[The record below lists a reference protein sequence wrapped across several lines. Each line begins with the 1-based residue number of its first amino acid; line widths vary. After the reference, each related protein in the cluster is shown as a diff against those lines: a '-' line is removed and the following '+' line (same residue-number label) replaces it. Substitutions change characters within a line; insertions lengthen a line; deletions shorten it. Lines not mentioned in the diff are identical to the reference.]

1 MIKISSLNKYYNKGK
16 ANEIHVINNTDLVL
30 DDTGLVCILGES
42 GSGKTTLMN
51 TVSGLD
57 SFVSGTIDVDGEVID
72 KYGSMKQELVRN
84 EKFGYIFQNYYLLMD
99 QTVEYNIMLALSLYD
114 ISEDEKEERIDYVL
128 EAVDMARYKKRIV
141 SQLSGGQQQRIAI
154 ARALAKTPKVIFADE
169 PTGNLDEANTMRI
182 MSILKKIS
190 KECLVVL
197 VTHERSIAD
206 FFADRILKISDGKII
221 DDRRLENHAV
231 YQYNDDNNLYLKEY
245 ESKTYNND
253 AVKVQTYSNVEMEDI
268 NIKLVY
274 ENNKIYLYTDSELP
288 IEILTD
294 DDEKKM
300 IDSKKPVIELEDVE
314 MEFDLKNIQSSKIP
328 KISFK
333 EMWAMAKSNLVTL
346 GKKQVFLI
354 VSLIV
359 MAVLLVTTVQD
370 IMSLIVIDEEDVVST
385 DEHIVDFKIKQ
396 NKGGITDA
404 QLEEAFAK
412 MYDEIMASDVDA
424 EFYLE
429 PNVYFTYSYE
439 GFWQLASVMA
449 EMRRFSVVSMDKL
462 DDEEIIYGRR
472 GEKQGEIVIDR
483 WVVDLFLDD
492 NPQLAN
498 VITNAQHFIG
508 KKITSSESGMQ
519 YTIVGISD
527 SGNPDIYF
535 DKIEMMGLSVKA
547 EVISSIQSLEGVDGV
562 DASIQLEGN
571 KALIS
576 KSLFENITHLYF
588 NDNYKLLYR
597 MYNGY
602 DVNSSLEELEEQY
615 GITYEEFSE
624 LVKNPEKIED
634 LKYKSNLGIVFNIVG
649 CIPDEVGVQVVIDE
663 GAYDELF
670 KQSVV
675 TKTVFDVYTEDKDE
689 LMDYVR
695 NEMSEELREIINV
708 TMVDKYGETMTAYRN
723 NLQVKFDARI
733 IVTVTIFVVS
743 MIILYFMM
751 KANAVSKI
759 TDLGVYRLLG
769 ISKKSIIGMFAL
781 ENAVLTTY
789 TSLIGVLGTTIVTK
803 FLGGIPALQM
813 NVVFPWYAILG
824 TIVFLYAL
832 NIIVGIMPIRKILQL
847 PPAQLAAKYDI

>member
-1 MIKISSLNKYYNKGK
+1 MIKISCLNKYYNKGK

-72 KYGSMKQELVRN
+72 KYGSVKQELIRN

-99 QTVEYNIMLALSLYD
+99 KTVEYNIMLALSLYD

-190 KECLVVL
+190 SECLVVL

-206 FFADRILKISDGKII
+206 FFADRIIRISDGKII

-231 YQYNDDNNLYLKEY
+231 YQFNDDNNLYLKEY
-245 ESKTYNND
+245 ESKKYSND
-253 AVKVQTYSNVEMEDI
+253 EVKVETYSNVEMEEI

-288 IEILTD
+288 VEILTD

-300 IDSKKPVIELEDVE
+300 IDSKKPVVELEDVE

-333 EMWAMAKSNLVTL
+333 EMWSMAKSNLVTL

-354 VSLIV
+354 ISLIV
-359 MAVLLVTTVQD
+359 MAVLLVMTVQD
-370 IMSLIVIDEEDVVST
+370 IMSLVVINEEDVVST
-385 DEHIVDFKIKQ
+385 DENILDIKIKQ
-396 NKGGITDA
+396 NKGGVSDE

-412 MYDEIMASDVDA
+412 MYDEILAGDIEA

-449 EMRRFSVVSMDKL
+449 EMRRFSIIGMDKL
-462 DDEEIIYGRR
+462 EDSDIIYGRR
-472 GEKQGEIVIDR
+472 GERQGEIVIDR
-483 WVVDLFLDD
+483 WVIDLFLED

-508 KKITSSESGMQ
+508 KTLTASESGMT
-519 YTIVGISD
+519 YTIVGVSD

-535 DKIEMMGLSVKA
+535 DEIEMMGLSAKA
-547 EVISSIQSLEGVDGV
+547 ETICGINALEGT
-562 DASIQLEGN
+562 EGFDSDVELSGT
-571 KALIS
+571 KALLCE
-576 KSLFENITHLYF
+576 SLYDQIVDTYLK
-588 NDNYKLLYR
+588 DNYKLLYR
-597 MYNGY
+597 YHLGY
-602 DVNSSLEELEEQY
+602 DTLKTLEEIEEQY
-615 GITYEEFSE
+615 GMTYEEYVE
-624 LVKNPEKIED
+624 LVENPTKIEN
-634 LKYKSNLGIVFNIVG
+634 LTYKSGLGIVFEIAG
-649 CIPDEVGVQVVIDE
+649 KIPDELGIQVIVDDNS
-663 GAYDELF
+663 YNELL
-670 KQSVV
+670 KDSI
-675 TKTVFDVYTEDKDE
+675 TSKTVFKIYTEDKAALIDYIRNDMTKE
-689 LMDYVR
+689 LIDT
-695 NEMSEELREIINV
+695 INV
-708 TMVDKYGETMTAYRN
+708 SINDEYGTTMTAYRD

-733 IVTVTIFVVS
+733 IVTVTIFIVS

-789 TSLIGVLGTTIVTK
+789 TSLIGVLGTTAVTK
-803 FLGGIPALQM
+803 FLGSIPALQM

>member
-1 MIKISSLNKYYNKGK
+1 MIKISCLNKYYNKGK

-57 SFVSGTIDVDGEVID
+57 SFVSGTIDVDGEIID
-72 KYGSMKQELVRN
+72 KYGSIKQELIRN

-114 ISEDEKEERIDYVL
+114 ISDEEKEERIDYVL
-128 EAVDMARYKKRIV
+128 EAVDMSRYKKRVV

-206 FFADRILKISDGKII
+206 FFADRIIKISDGKII
-221 DDRRLENHAV
+221 DDRHLDNHAV
-231 YQYNDDNNLYLKEY
+231 YQFNDDNNIYLKEY
-245 ESKTYNND
+245 EAKKYVND
-253 AVKVQTYSNVEMEDI
+253 AVKVETYSNVDMEEI

-274 ENNKIYLYTDSELP
+274 ENNKIYLYTDSQVP
-288 IEILTD
+288 VEILTD
-294 DDEKKM
+294 EDEKKM
-300 IDSKKPVIELEDVE
+300 IDSKKPVMELEDVD

-354 VSLIV
+354 ISLVV
-359 MAVLLVTTVQD
+359 MAILLVLTVQD
-370 IMSLIVIDEEDVVST
+370 IMSIVVIDEEDVVST
-385 DEHIVDFKIKQ
+385 DENILDFKIKQ
-396 NKGGITDA
+396 NKAGMTDED
-404 QLEEAFAK
+404 LEEAFGK
-412 MYDEIMASDVDA
+412 MYDEIMASDIET

-449 EMRRFSVVSMDKL
+449 EMRRFSIVGMDKL
-462 DDEEIIYGRR
+462 DEADLIYGRK

-498 VITNAQHFIG
+498 VITSAQHFIG
-508 KKITSSESGMQ
+508 KTIKASESGMV
-519 YTIVGISD
+519 YTIVGVSD

-535 DKIEMMGLSVKA
+535 DEIEMMGLSAKA
-547 EVISSIQSLEGVDGV
+547 EVICGIDALEGREDFDSGV
-562 DASIQLEGN
+562 ELSGKQ
-571 KALIS
+571 ALLS
-576 KSLFENITHLYF
+576 ESLFEQLVDTYLK
-588 NDNYKLLYR
+588 DNYKLMYR
-597 MYNGY
+597 YHLGY
-602 DVNSSLEELEEQY
+602 DVRKTIEEVEEQY
-615 GITYEEFSE
+615 GITYEEFVA
-624 LVKNPEKIED
+624 LVEDPTKIEN
-634 LKYKSNLGIVFNIVG
+634 LVYKSNLGISFEVVGKFSDDLGIQIIV
-649 CIPDEVGVQVVIDE
+649 DDDS
-663 GAYDELF
+663 YDELF
-670 KQSVV
+670 KTSIVS
-675 TKTVFDVYTEDKDE
+675 KTVFDAYTEDKDA
-689 LMDYVR
+689 LIDFVR
-695 NEMSEELREIINV
+695 NDMSDELRESINV
-708 TMVDKYGETMTAYRN
+708 TIEDTYGTTMSAYKE

-733 IVTVTIFVVS
+733 IVTVTIFIVS

-789 TSLIGVLGTTIVTK
+789 TSLIGVLGTAAVTK
-803 FLGGIPALQM
+803 FLGSIPALQM
-813 NVVFPWYAILG
+813 NIVFPWYAVLG

-832 NIIVGIMPIRKILQL
+832 NIVVGIMPIRKILQL